1 MDYMGMPENTTDLEC
16 RICLEADTVEN
27 LFTPCKCSGTMKY
40 IHRDCLDEWREKRED
55 ANEVDVC
62 ELCKYTYNVTAKPTG
77 CFLKVANLPVGP
89 TMLYIN
95 ILVVILDSVLTRLD
109 TNCIIG
115 NIFNKNA
122 VELSAEYKSYL
133 YMNIYLIAINMV
145 IYIYI
150 LLGLLSFKYRRS
162 YLKYW
167 TNKVWKYIIV
177 SYTIVA
183 ICIWYEIFWAALA
196 LIDLNIYTIIA
207 VHVNSI
213 RRIMNRYNNYIED
226 YIPV

>member
-1 MDYMGMPENTTDLEC
+1 
-16 RICLEADTVEN
+16 
-27 LFTPCKCSGTMKY
+27 
-40 IHRDCLDEWREKRED
+40 
-55 ANEVDVC
+55 
-62 ELCKYTYNVTAKPTG
+62 
-77 CFLKVANLPVGP
+77 
-89 TMLYIN
+89 
-95 ILVVILDSVLTRLD
+95 LVVILDSVLTRFD

-122 VELSAEYKSYL
+122 VDLSAEYKSYL

-177 SYTIVA
+177 SYTIAA
-183 ICIWYEIFWAALA
+183 ICIWYEIFWAALT
-196 LIDLNIYTIIA
+196 LIDLNIYTIIS

-213 RRIMNRYNNYIED
+213 SRIMNRYNNYIED